1 MVIVKIDEEHSLFR
15 RASSNVARHAMD
27 DVEEVVRKKVG
38 VPVYNYTG
46 HNNGIYHH
54 IVQEMKDID
63 ELPDKV

>member
-1 MVIVKIDEEHSLFR
+1 
-15 RASSNVARHAMD
+15 MD